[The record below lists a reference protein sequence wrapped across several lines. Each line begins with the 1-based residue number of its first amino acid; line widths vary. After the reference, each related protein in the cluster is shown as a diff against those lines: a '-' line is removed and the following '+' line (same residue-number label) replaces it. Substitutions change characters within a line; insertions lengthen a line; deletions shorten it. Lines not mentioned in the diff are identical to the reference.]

1 MMTGASMRIATANAT
16 PWAAR
21 LNVGSGSRAM
31 TAARN
36 GPSDAIITHV
46 AANGAQK
53 KRIDRWE

>member
-1 MMTGASMRIATANAT
+1 
-16 PWAAR
+16 
-21 LNVGSGSRAM
+21 M